1 MSENQHYVYCLQ
13 STVSRRTYVGYSID
27 PFKRL
32 RKHNGEIAGGAKYTT
47 KGRPWVIQYLCGG
60 FPGQR
65 AGLRFEKRWHMIRKK
80 GRLSLEEQLEKLF
93 RLYTPEVIGITNG
106 TLWIQKYCYQPSAA
120 KLKKSTSTSLPLRYQ
135 YQVSPMIEYQC
146 HQWRYGV
153 GVVYAYS
160 IV

>member
-1 MSENQHYVYCLQ
+1 MTENQHYVYCLQ

-32 RKHNGEIAGGAKYTT
+32 RKHNGEITGGAKYTT

-80 GRLSLEEQLEKLF
+80 GRLSVEGQLEKLF
-93 RLYTPEVIGITNG
+93 RLYSPEIIGMTNG
-106 TLWIQKYCYQPSAA
+106 VLWVQKYCYQNIERP
-120 KLKKSTSTSLPLRYQ
+120 LSLFTHNCYQ
-135 YQVSPMIEYQC
+135 YQASSMVYHQC
-146 HQWRYGV
+146 HHWLYGV
-153 GVVYAYS
+153 GMVYAYP
-160 IV
+160 VVQ